1 MQVVCYRMLPLMPGS
16 LEVKLPTYGQ
26 RKQQWWEESEKR
38 ERESEEKSQRREK
51 QKRED
56 QSARKGRKVRK
67 HCVFPMFFGS
77 GGSKSRLKRGCGAI
91 CSDERSKNCHCC
103 GTKRST
109 VFFRGKRDGFST
121 SPKVSE
127 TWRLSGNLKNHGR
140 RGTFE
145 QDLQRCI
152 TQGRRGTRDMS
163 ADMFGGQGADF
174 LRGVVFLEHQILRF
188 AEVVL
193 RDRCSTSHDLALL
206 REMGWKNARRHWYKA
221 GSALG
226 FHQLSIF
233 EGSLAEL
240 LRFLTLSKIQNMRM
254 KPRRISSF
262 WSCEHL
268 FFEEVS
274 RFWTCQLQLFKEASQ
289 KCFVF
294 CQSLLLTRTIAWFQ
308 IDG

>member
-56 QSARKGRKVRK
+56 QSARKDRKVRK

-206 REMGWKNARRHWYKA
+206 RWDGKMHEGIGTRLVLHSAFISFPFSKEVSQNCFVFWRCQKFKTWGW
-221 GSALG
+221 
-226 FHQLSIF
+226 
-233 EGSLAEL
+233 SLAEFHRFGAVNIFF
-240 LRFLTLSKIQNMRM
+240 LRKYRGFGPVNFNFSR
-254 KPRRISSF
+254 KPRRSASF
-262 WSCEHL
+262 
-268 FFEEVS
+268 FVN
-274 RFWTCQLQLFKEASQ
+274 RYFWLAQLLDF
-289 KCFVF
+289 
-294 CQSLLLTRTIAWFQ
+294 R
-308 IDG
+308 